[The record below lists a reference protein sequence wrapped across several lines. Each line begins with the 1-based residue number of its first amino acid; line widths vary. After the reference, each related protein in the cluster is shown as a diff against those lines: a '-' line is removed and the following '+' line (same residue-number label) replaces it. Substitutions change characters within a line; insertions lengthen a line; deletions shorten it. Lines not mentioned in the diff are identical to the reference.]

1 MAAKRR
7 LIHKGIA
14 FAVETTE
21 VPGLYRFRFEIGDK
35 EVEGRVKTGLVGMAI
50 KRAKSV
56 IDRKLRR
63 QRAQSTSSSPGSQF
77 SATRD

>member
-1 MAAKRR
+1 
-7 LIHKGIA
+7 
-14 FAVETTE
+14 
-21 VPGLYRFRFEIGDK
+21 
-35 EVEGRVKTGLVGMAI
+35 VKTGLVGMAI